1 MDTKVMH
8 AHNLHISI
16 CKCKHT
22 SYISKNGK
30 CNDFLAFSYNYEHYP
45 FLKVLEKFAFTIIA
59 LMKYEIWAAKSRE

>member
-1 MDTKVMH
+1 MPTTIIDPYV
-8 AHNLHISI
+8 NVSI
-16 CKCKHT
+16 RRD
-22 SYISKNGK
+22 SKNGK